1 MKTSNSMQINKKND
15 RQKRGYLK
23 GQSLLEMALMIPILL
38 VLIIGAL
45 EFGRLFYTKIV
56 ITNAAREGA
65 YYLSTNPDDY
75 DSGTGLAPN
84 TLIAAQTEASNSG
97 VPDVTVSI
105 TPKNCCT
112 KGQYSFVITAGT
124 QVPNILILGFLG
136 NGFSMTATNYA
147 LYPISSSVEMMV
159 Q

>member
-1 MKTSNSMQINKKND
+1 MQRKTKFGQ
-15 RQKRGYLK
+15 QKPIHLH

-65 YYLSTNPDDY
+65 YYLSIHPSDY
-75 DSGTGLAPN
+75 DSGTV
-84 TLIAAQTEASNSG
+84 AAQTEAANSG
-97 VPDVTVSI
+97 IPDVTVQI
-105 TPKNCCT
+105 TPRNCCSQ
-112 KGQYSFVITAGT
+112 GQYSIIVSVET

-136 NGFSMTATNYA
+136 NDFSITGTNHA
-147 LYPISSSVEMMV
+147 EYPISSSVEMMV